1 MLESKVKEHSTRK
14 KEGARTYAVKTKK
27 LYLCKIG
34 EVKEIRNSLFVGVKK
49 VSYFHHDRLRLA
61 KVKVNKLTGRKKYEL
76 VISGEE
82 LDVGYER
89 VKCAGDL
96 FVAEASN
103 LLMMLEAPTAIKKNM
118 PRKKLLRLE
127 WVLNEL
133 GKDEAVDRLGAE
145 LLDDDNTD
153 IDKLKGYGWDDGRRG
168 DLNF

>member
-1 MLESKVKEHSTRK
+1 M
-14 KEGARTYAVKTKK
+14 KTKK

-34 EVKEIRNSLFVGVKK
+34 EVKEISDSLFVGAKK
-49 VSYFHHDRLRLA
+49 VLYFYHERLRLA
-61 KVKVNKLTGRKKYEL
+61 KLKVDKLTGRKKYEL

-82 LDVGYER
+82 LDVGYGR
-89 VKCAGDL
+89 VKCVGDL
-96 FVAEASN
+96 FIAEASN

-118 PRKKLLRLE
+118 PRKKLLKLE

-145 LLDDDNTD
+145 ILDDNTD

-168 DLNF
+168 DLKS